1 MKGVLQ
7 SVRGGRPPKVTKQT
21 GTPRGRPGRRVG
33 ASDAHGLTNSDLA
46 DLEQQDVTTDEDH
59 DPNPHASFDHDAATI
74 AAAAAAAQHHQQQQ
88 QQQQQEHQQ
97 QLDLTAASI
106 LASSV
111 HTTSDHHP
119 DLGGT
124 HMDDGARTATVEEL
138 ARESG
143 YTDFVVESAL
153 AKRLAGEPGQR
164 LAQQRRPEQHLNLT
178 RRSNVEALFAHI
190 AGTVVQNCKNCKK
203 GHGPW
208 TLCVVIEGQM
218 CQSCSNCWFNASGA
232 RCSLHESR
240 DQNSQGV
247 QQMLNNENIS
257 FPVPTAPPTAMAPF
271 NFAAPASADPVVRYT
286 VEQSMALVRGA
297 DKKARSML
305 MIEATARQL
314 AFQIAQYEEALQEEQ
329 GQSQVQAQANA
340 QDASQPVIN
349 EQGAP

>member
-1 MKGVLQ
+1 MKGVIQ
-7 SVRGGRPPKVTKQT
+7 SARGGRPSKVTKLA

-33 ASDAHGLTNSDLA
+33 VSDAHGLSNSDLA
-46 DLEQQDVTTDEDH
+46 DLDQDANADEDH
-59 DPNPHASFDHDAATI
+59 EHNPHTSFDHDAAAI
-74 AAAAAAAQHHQQQQ
+74 AAAAAAQHHHH

-111 HTTSDHHP
+111 HTANDQHP

-124 HMDDGARTATVEEL
+124 HMDDGSHVPTVEEL
-138 ARESG
+138 ARQSG
-143 YTDFVVESAL
+143 YAEFVVESAL
-153 AKRLAGEPGQR
+153 AKRLAGEPGVR
-164 LAQQRRPEQHLNLT
+164 LAQQRRPEQQLNLS

-190 AGTVVQNCKNCKK
+190 AGEEVPNCKNCKK

-208 TLCVVIEGQM
+208 TACVVIEGQM
-218 CQSCSNCWFNASGA
+218 CQSCSNCWFNASGS

-240 DQNSQGV
+240 PQGQQGV
-247 QQMLNNENIS
+247 QMLGNESIA
-257 FPVPTAPPTAMAPF
+257 FPVPTAPPAAMAPF

-286 VEQSMALVRGA
+286 VEQAMALVRGA

-314 AFQIAQYEEALQEEQ
+314 AFQIAQYEEAIEDEQ
-329 GQSQVQAQANA
+329 NQAQANA
-340 QDASQPVIN
+340 QDANQPVLN
-349 EQGAP
+349 DQGAP